1 MRAGAQGLGEGEGIE
16 HLLRTDF
23 EFSKMRSPGEAGGGD
38 CTTVTFTV

>member
-1 MRAGAQGLGEGEGIE
+1 MRVGAQGLGEGEGSE
-16 HLLRTDF
+16 YLLRTDF